1 MVIGGMETAQKMLT
15 PEEMAKQLAARD
27 ARIMQLEFQLAE
39 FQRLVYGTRSERF
52 KPAVD
57 PQQLT
62 LDLGEA
68 MEAARE
74 EVKKEKVAYERSK
87 PSGPKAPPSR
97 MPLPALLPR
106 VVVELEPEGDTDGLA
121 CIGTEVTEEL
131 ECTPST
137 LFVRRYERRKYAQPQ
152 PDGGTRVLVA
162 QLPSRPIDKGIAGPM
177 LLATIL
183 VEKFLYHM
191 PVYRQLQRFKSM
203 GVTIPDSTIHDW
215 IALVC
220 HLMEPLYEL
229 LVAKALGAGYMQA
242 DETPLPVLDRDKA
255 GSTHRGY
262 LWAYHAVRL
271 GLAFFDY
278 RRTRGKAGPM
288 CILANY
294 RGWLQVDG
302 YAAYEEFELREGV
315 SLVACMAHIRRKF
328 EHALAYDKSNASHM
342 LGLVRELYA
351 IERTAREG
359 GMDAAARLKLRT
371 AKAAPIMREAKEWLL
386 ANYAAFLPKSPMREA
401 CAYFM
406 GRLKYMERYLTDGEL
421 EIDNNPIENL
431 IRPVALG
438 RKNYLFAG
446 SHEGAKRLAM
456 AYSFFA
462 TCKLNGIDPLKWLH
476 AVLQR
481 MPDHPVNRL
490 DELLPRQKNWPGL
503 YAV

>member
-1 MVIGGMETAQKMLT
+1 METAQRMLA
-15 PEEMAKQLAARD
+15 PEEMAKQLAAKD
-27 ARIMQLEFQLAE
+27 ARILQLEYQLAE
-39 FQRLVYGTRSERF
+39 FRRLVYGAKSERF
-52 KPAVD
+52 KPAAD

-68 MEAARE
+68 MEAARQ
-74 EVKKEKVAYERSK
+74 EVKKEKIAYERSK
-87 PSGPKAPPSR
+87 PAKPATPPAR
-97 MPLPALLPR
+97 MPLPAHLPR
-106 VVVELEPEGDTDGLA
+106 EVVVLEPEGDTDGLV

-131 ECTPST
+131 EITPSS
-137 LFVRRYERRKYAQPQ
+137 LFVRRYERKKYAQPQ
-152 PDGGTRVLVA
+152 PGGGTKVLVA
-162 QLPSRPIDKGIAGPM
+162 RLPSRPIDKGIAGAM

-191 PVYRQLQRFKSM
+191 PIYRQLLKFKSQ
-203 GVTIPDSTIHDW
+203 GVAIPDSTIHDW
-215 IALVC
+215 IARVC

-229 LVAKALGAGYMQA
+229 LVRMALEAGYMQA
-242 DETPLPVLDRDKA
+242 DETPLPVLDKDKA

-262 LWAYHAVRL
+262 LWAYHAVRPK
-271 GLAFFDY
+271 LAFFDY

-288 CILANY
+288 CILESY
-294 RGWLQVDG
+294 KGWLQVDG
-302 YAAYEEFELREGV
+302 YVAYEEFELREGV
-315 SLVACMAHIRRKF
+315 SLVACMAHVRRKF
-328 EHALAYDKSNASHM
+328 EHALAYDKPNASHM
-342 LGLVRELYA
+342 LGLIRKLYD
-351 IERTAREG
+351 IEREAREG
-359 GMDAAARLKLRT
+359 CMDAAARLELRT
-371 AKAAPIMREAKEWLL
+371 KEAAPLVQEAKEWLL

-401 CAYFM
+401 CAYFI

-456 AYSFFA
+456 VYSFFA

-481 MPDHPVNRL
+481 MPDQHINKL
-490 DELLPRQKNWPGL
+490 EELLPLQKNWPEL
-503 YAV
+503 YVV